1 MTSIQII
8 DALTCFHVMLTS
20 PPPLDYG
27 VLNTFFGFR
36 IPPPPPPPFCW
47 DLITICY
54 KRKAA
59 LKSDTSAFILMDLP
73 H

>member
-1 MTSIQII
+1 MLASPTVCKILLENPWKSVTSSIQII
-8 DALTCFHVMLTS
+8 DTLTCFHVMLTS

-36 IPPPPPPPFCW
+36 NFNPVFW
-47 DLITICY
+47 DFIAICY
-54 KRKAA
+54 KVK
-59 LKSDTSAFILMDLP
+59 L